1 MGGKLSH
8 VTDDLKYQPK
18 QSRPVKSWGALQGVC
33 QRTGAMMGR
42 WEAASGS
49 MN

>member
-1 MGGKLSH
+1 MGRKLSH
-8 VTDDLKYQPK
+8 VTEDPKYQPK

-33 QRTGAMMGR
+33 QMMGR

-49 MN
+49 KN